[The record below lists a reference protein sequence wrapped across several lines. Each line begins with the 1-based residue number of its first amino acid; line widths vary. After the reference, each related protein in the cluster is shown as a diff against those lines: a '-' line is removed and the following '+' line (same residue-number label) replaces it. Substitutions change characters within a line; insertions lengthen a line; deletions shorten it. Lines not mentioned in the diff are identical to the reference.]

1 MAPKNAAAVDIINQA
16 HHRREPNELLD
27 LLADDAEYVR
37 YDMKSPG
44 NPSTMSGKD
53 EIAVFIEDV
62 FSRDMT
68 HEVREVVVGEDR
80 ISYMVLCE
88 YPNGDRVVGSYVCD
102 IDGDGRITRIV
113 EHVSW
118 DE

>member
-1 MAPKNAAAVDIINQA
+1 MASKDAAAIDIIIRA
-16 HHRREPNELLD
+16 HHRHEPNELLD

-37 YDMKSPG
+37 DDMNSPG
-44 NPSTMSGKD
+44 NPSAMSGRD
-53 EIAVFIEDV
+53 EIAGMIEEV

-68 HEVREVVVGEDR
+68 HEVGEVVVG
-80 ISYMVLCE
+80 
-88 YPNGDRVVGSYVCD
+88 
-102 IDGDGRITRIV
+102 DGGRITRIV

>member
-1 MAPKNAAAVDIINQA
+1 MASKHAAAVDIIDRA

-37 YDMKSPG
+37 YDMNNLGS
-44 NPSTMSGKD
+44 PSTTSGKD
-53 EIAVFIEDV
+53 EIAVMIEDV
-62 FSRDMT
+62 FTRDMT
-68 HEVREVVVGEDR
+68 HEVREVVVGEGR

-88 YPNGDRVVGSYVCD
+88 YPDGKRVVGSYVCD
-102 IDGDGRITRIV
+102 LDDAGQITRIV